1 MSDEVIN
8 IFGTDE
14 KEDETASLPDINTAY
29 DLRPDLSELGVVEH
43 ERGVCED
50 TAENRTTLRRAGL
63 KWDTVYDGMGS
74 PMGLIIARSEESL
87 RERRILSLTEK
98 RPLLSDPTNNN
109 SDFLTGLDL
118 ILEDAAIKLSPP
130 WVVAAS
136 RKYIE
141 QQRKGGSDNPNRK
154 PLALPH
160 RCRTVKTDGIRCM
173 LWSSGRPADDGLC
186 RLHLGKIRRPGQ
198 DVERARAKIVQSAAY
213 AVDVVEELME
223 SAQSEPVRLKAA
235 TEILDRAG
243 VRGGVEIDVGVDVT
257 LRSPADIIA
266 ERLQRLASSAVYA
279 ASLLPDVKVIDAEPV
294 MEDSTKPTDDE
305 GPQDDG
311 K

>member
-1 MSDEVIN
+1 MADDIN
-8 IFGTDE
+8 IFADDE

-29 DLRPDLSELGVVEH
+29 DLRPDLSELGIIEH

-74 PMGLIIARSEESL
+74 PMGLIIARSEEAL

-118 ILEDAAIKLSPP
+118 LLEDAAIKLSPP

-136 RKYIE
+136 RKYVE
-141 QQRKGGSDNPNRK
+141 QQRKGGADNPNRK

-186 RLHLGKIRRPGQ
+186 RLHLGKNRRPGQ

-243 VRGGVEIDVGVDVT
+243 VRGGVEIDVGVDVSV
-257 LRSPADIIA
+257 RSPADIIA
-266 ERLQRLASSAVYA
+266 ERLQRLASSAVHA
-279 ASLLPDVKVIDAEPV
+279 AALLPDVKIIDAEPV
-294 MEDSTKPTDDE
+294 LEDSTKPTDDE

>member
-1 MSDEVIN
+1 MADDIN
-8 IFGTDE
+8 IFESDE

-29 DLRPDLSELGVVEH
+29 DLRPDLSELGVIEH

-136 RKYIE
+136 RKYVE

-160 RCRTVKTDGIRCM
+160 RCRMIKTDGIRCM

-186 RLHLGKIRRPGQ
+186 RLHLGGLRRPGQ

-223 SAQSEPVRLKAA
+223 TAQSEPVRLKAA

-243 VRGGVEIDVGVDVT
+243 VRGGVEIDVGVDVS

-266 ERLQRLASSAVYA
+266 ERLQRLASSAVHA
-279 ASLLPDVKVIDAEPV
+279 AALLPDVKVIDAEPV